1 MASSTST
8 KFWTYEDLFAL
19 PDDGK
24 RYEIIHGEL
33 YEMPSPNFSHGTGIV
48 NLIGILL
55 PIVRSLGGILRTAPM
70 DVFIK
75 NGNPVQPNILVLLRD
90 RLQLISSRGIEGAPN
105 LLIEILSPSN
115 SIHDHILK
123 RDLYAQAG
131 VLEYWLVSPEAGIVE
146 VLTLAGQ
153 EYRTHVRA
161 GANELVTSRLLPEL
175 SFSASDVFT
184 T

>member
-8 KFWTYEDLFAL
+8 KIWTYEDLFAL

-48 NLIGILL
+48 NLIAILL
-55 PIVRSLGGILRTAPM
+55 PIVKSLGGILRTAPM

-75 NGNPVQPNILVLLRD
+75 NGNPVQPDILVLLSD
-90 RLQLISSRGIEGAPN
+90 RLRLISSRGIEGASN

-115 SIHDHILK
+115 SMHDRILK
-123 RDLYAQAG
+123 RELYAHAG
-131 VLEYWLVSPEAGIVE
+131 VLEYWLISTEAALVE
-146 VLTLAGQ
+146 VLTLDGE
-153 EYRTHVRA
+153 EYRMHVRA
-161 GANELVTSRLLPEL
+161 GGDELVTSPLLPEL
-175 SFSASDVFT
+175 SFPASAVFAL
-184 T
+184 